1 MTTGNKFSNR
11 NRKASYRPRECP
23 YSPSGRHGGGAVSS
37 PELRPPAPCLTET
50 ELKLNNL
57 CVYCGSSPGRRELYA
72 ESARTL
78 AAALVRRDIGLV
90 YGGASVGVMGML
102 ADAVLAAGGRVTGVI
117 PQALAKKEVAHAHL
131 SAMHVTASMH
141 ERKALMAE
149 LSDGFIALPGGIG
162 TLEEIFEIWTWAQ
175 LGFHAKPCGLLNAA
189 GYYDRLG
196 DFLDHVVAEEFLQHR
211 YRAML
216 LVENDPERLLDAF
229 ARYQPPR
236 VTKWVT
242 REQI

>member
-1 MTTGNKFSNR
+1 MLSITASACNHAT
-11 NRKASYRPRECP
+11 KAN
-23 YSPSGRHGGGAVSS
+23 
-37 PELRPPAPCLTET
+37 APGIHLQ
-50 ELKLNNL
+50 LHNI
-57 CVYCGSSPGRRELYA
+57 CVYCGSSPGRLPTYA
-72 ESARTL
+72 ESAHRL
-78 AAALVRRDIGLV
+78 ASALVSRDIGLV

-131 SAMHVTASMH
+131 SAMHVTTSMH

-175 LGFHAKPCGLLNAA
+175 LGFHAKPCGLLNIA
-189 GYYDRLG
+189 GYYDKLG
-196 DFLDHVVAEEFLQHR
+196 DFVDHVVTEQFLQPR

-216 LVENDPERLLDAF
+216 LVEDDAERLLDSF
-229 ARYQPPR
+229 AAYTPPR